1 MRRGGNILLVWLK
14 NMWTPRSFRY
24 KVILISI
31 ISLII
36 PAILSLF
43 IYNYITKDTVKE
55 QALSNASR
63 ELNIASEYVEKL
75 FSDMLYVA
83 NFVQLDPKMN
93 TVLKGLAKSDAEKES
108 YDQYLL
114 ENEINRTIENITL
127 VGEKSYVTILL
138 KNGKYFTNYNIAE
151 FDPRDLF
158 KEKWYEQ
165 IEEAVGYESTWI
177 ESQPTIFELEK
188 KNNPYQISIVRT
200 LRDEGVQIYGFVVV
214 TIMENKISEVFNKM
228 EGYDD
233 VMMLN
238 PSGKILSHNEDD
250 KIGNLF
256 AYHADLMNRNSSE
269 VMKMTDKEYVVTE
282 NSLSFSNWKLVSL
295 VPYEKSINKINGIFH
310 KVFLIQGISFI
321 LFFLL
326 LTYLMKTI
334 TRPLE
339 YLAKLADKV
348 QAGNLIV
355 RSKIKG
361 KDEIG
366 RLSKSINLMLD
377 HINTKIEEITETEAR
392 KRKAE
397 FAMLQA
403 QINPHFL
410 FNVLNS
416 IRMKVMI
423 KGDKESA
430 NMITSLTKL
439 LRITIDKN
447 KEIITFL
454 EEIQILEDFVH
465 IMNMR
470 QNRKISLDLE
480 VDQDT
485 YSFEIPRFI
494 LQPIIENSIIHG
506 FNQSAG
512 LITISAKIMDETL
525 VIVIED
531 NGLGM
536 SKEDLEQLKI
546 KTFHGTSKENL
557 ERKQHVKGFSSLGLA
572 NVYERLFITFGP
584 AFKMDIKSD
593 LEKGTKVI
601 LEIPMKGGKNN
612 V

>member
-1 MRRGGNILLVWLK
+1 MLSWLK

-24 KVILISI
+24 KVLLISI
-31 ISLII
+31 ISLVI
-36 PAILSLF
+36 PAVISLL
-43 IYNYITKDTVKE
+43 IYNYMTKNTVKE
-55 QALSNASR
+55 QALSNANR
-63 ELNIASEYVEKL
+63 ELNITSEYIEKL

-93 TVLKGLAKSDAEKES
+93 TVLKGLAKSAADKDG

-138 KNGKYFTNYNIAE
+138 KNRKYFTNYNIAE

-158 KEKWYEQ
+158 KEKWYED

-200 LRDEGVQIYGFVVV
+200 LRDEGIQIYGYVVV
-214 TIMENKISEVFNKM
+214 TIMENKLSEVFNKM
-228 EGYDD
+228 DGYND

-238 PSGKILSHNEDD
+238 PSGKILSHSDD
-250 KIGNLF
+250 EKIGSVFTYRSKLF
-256 AYHADLMNRNSSE
+256 NRDGSE
-269 VMKMTDKEYVVTE
+269 VLKMKDNEYIVTE
-282 NSLSFSNWKLVSL
+282 RSLSFSNWRLVSFI
-295 VPYEKSINKINGIFH
+295 PYEQSINKINGIFQ
-310 KVFLIQGISFI
+310 KVFLIQVLSFI
-321 LFFLL
+321 LFLLL
-326 LTYLMKTI
+326 LTYSMKTI
-334 TRPLE
+334 TKPLE
-339 YLAKLADKV
+339 YLAELADKV

-423 KGDKESA
+423 RGDKESA

-454 EEIQILEDFVH
+454 EEIEILVDFVH
-465 IMNMR
+465 IMNRR
-470 QNRKISLDLE
+470 QNRKVSLEMD
-480 VDQDT
+480 VDPDA

-506 FNQSAG
+506 FNQSDG
-512 LITISAKIMDETL
+512 LILIHAA
-525 VIVIED
+525 IVNEMLIITIED

-536 SKEDLEQLKI
+536 NKEDLEQLKK
-546 KTFHGTSKENL
+546 KTFQAVSLENPQ
-557 ERKQHVKGFSSLGLA
+557 RKQQVKGFSSLGLA
-572 NVYERLFITFGP
+572 NVYERLSITFGP
-584 AFKMDIKSD
+584 AFNMDILSE
-593 LEKGTKVI
+593 LGNGTIVI
-601 LEIPMKGGKNN
+601 LKIPMKGGKKN

>member
-1 MRRGGNILLVWLK
+1 MRGGNILLIWLK

-36 PAILSLF
+36 PAVISLL
-43 IYNYITKDTVKE
+43 IYNYMTKNTVKE
-55 QALSNASR
+55 QALSNANR
-63 ELNIASEYVEKL
+63 ELNIASEYIEKL

-93 TVLKGLAKSDAEKES
+93 TVLKGLAKSDADKDG

-114 ENEINRTIENITL
+114 ENEINRTLENITL

-138 KNGKYFTNYNIAE
+138 KNGKYFTNYSVAE

-158 KEKWYEQ
+158 KEKWYED

-200 LRDEGVQIYGFVVV
+200 LRDEGIQIYGYVVV
-214 TIMENKISEVFNKM
+214 TIMENKLSEVFTKM
-228 EGYDD
+228 DGYND

-238 PSGKILSHNEDD
+238 PSGKILSHSDD
-250 KIGNLF
+250 EKIGTVFTYRSNLF
-256 AYHADLMNRNSSE
+256 NRDGSE
-269 VMKMTDKEYVVTE
+269 VLKMKDKEYIVTE
-282 NSLSFSNWKLVSL
+282 HTLSFSNWKLVSF
-295 VPYEKSINKINGIFH
+295 VPYEQSINKLNGIFQ
-310 KVFLIQGISFI
+310 KVFLIQVLSFM
-321 LFFLL
+321 LFLLL
-326 LTYLMKTI
+326 LTYSMKTI
-334 TRPLE
+334 TKPLE

-423 KGDKESA
+423 RGDKESA

-454 EEIQILEDFVH
+454 EEIEILFDFVH

-470 QNRKISLDLE
+470 QNRKVSLEMDI
-480 VDQDT
+480 DPDA
-485 YSFEIPRFI
+485 YPFEIPRFI

-506 FNQSAG
+506 FNQSDG
-512 LITISAKIMDETL
+512 LILIHA
-525 VIVIED
+525 VIVNEMLIITIED

-536 SKEDLEQLKI
+536 NKEDLEQLKK
-546 KTFHGTSKENL
+546 KTFQAASLENPK
-557 ERKQHVKGFSSLGLA
+557 RKQQVKGFSSLGLA
-572 NVYERLFITFGP
+572 NVYERLSITFGP
-584 AFKMDIKSD
+584 AFNMDIISE
-593 LEKGTKVI
+593 LGNGTKVI
-601 LEIPMKGGKNN
+601 LNLPMKGGKKN

>member
-1 MRRGGNILLVWLK
+1 MRGGNILLIWLK

-24 KVILISI
+24 KVLLISI
-31 ISLII
+31 ISLVI
-36 PAILSLF
+36 PAVISLL
-43 IYNYITKDTVKE
+43 IYNYMTKNTVKE
-55 QALSNASR
+55 QALSNANR
-63 ELNIASEYVEKL
+63 ELNITSEYIEKL

-93 TVLKGLAKSDAEKES
+93 TVLKGLAKSAADKDG

-158 KEKWYEQ
+158 KEKWYED

-200 LRDEGVQIYGFVVV
+200 LRDEGIQIYGYVVV
-214 TIMENKISEVFNKM
+214 TIMENKLSEVFNKM
-228 EGYDD
+228 DGYND

-238 PSGKILSHNEDD
+238 PSGKILSHSDD
-250 KIGNLF
+250 EKIGSVFTYRSKLF
-256 AYHADLMNRNSSE
+256 NRDGSE
-269 VMKMTDKEYVVTE
+269 VLKMKDNEYIVTE
-282 NSLSFSNWKLVSL
+282 RSLSFSNWRLVSFI
-295 VPYEKSINKINGIFH
+295 PYEQSINKINGIFQ
-310 KVFLIQGISFI
+310 KVFLIQVLSFM
-321 LFFLL
+321 LFLLL
-326 LTYLMKTI
+326 LTYSMKTI
-334 TRPLE
+334 TKPLE
-339 YLAKLADKV
+339 YLAELADKV

-423 KGDKESA
+423 RGDKESA

-454 EEIQILEDFVH
+454 EEIEILVDFVH
-465 IMNMR
+465 IMNRR
-470 QNRKISLDLE
+470 QNRKVSLEMD
-480 VDQDT
+480 VDPDA

-506 FNQSAG
+506 FNQSDG
-512 LITISAKIMDETL
+512 LILIHAA
-525 VIVIED
+525 IVNEMLIITIED

-536 SKEDLEQLKI
+536 KKEDLEQLKK
-546 KTFHGTSKENL
+546 KTFQAASLENPQ
-557 ERKQHVKGFSSLGLA
+557 RKQQVKGFSSLGLA
-572 NVYERLFITFGP
+572 NVYERLSITFGP
-584 AFKMDIKSD
+584 AFNMDILSE
-593 LEKGTKVI
+593 LGNGTKVI
-601 LEIPMKGGKNN
+601 LKIPMKGGKKN

>member
-1 MRRGGNILLVWLK
+1 MRGGNILLIWLK

-24 KVILISI
+24 KVLLISI
-31 ISLII
+31 ISLVI
-36 PAILSLF
+36 PAVISLL
-43 IYNYITKDTVKE
+43 IYNYMTKNTVKE
-55 QALSNASR
+55 QALSNANR
-63 ELNIASEYVEKL
+63 ELNITSEYIEKL

-93 TVLKGLAKSDAEKES
+93 TVLKGLAKSAADKDG

-158 KEKWYEQ
+158 KEKWYED

-200 LRDEGVQIYGFVVV
+200 LRDEGIQIYGYVVV
-214 TIMENKISEVFNKM
+214 TIMENKLSEVFNKM
-228 EGYDD
+228 DGYND

-238 PSGKILSHNEDD
+238 PSGKILSHSDD
-250 KIGNLF
+250 EKIGSVFTYRSKLF
-256 AYHADLMNRNSSE
+256 NRDGSE
-269 VMKMTDKEYVVTE
+269 VLKMKDNEYIVTE
-282 NSLSFSNWKLVSL
+282 RSLSFSNWRLVSFI
-295 VPYEKSINKINGIFH
+295 PYEQSINKINGIFQ
-310 KVFLIQGISFI
+310 KVFLIQVLSFM
-321 LFFLL
+321 LFLLL
-326 LTYLMKTI
+326 LTYSMKTI
-334 TRPLE
+334 TKPLE
-339 YLAKLADKV
+339 YLAELADKV

-423 KGDKESA
+423 RGDKESA

-454 EEIQILEDFVH
+454 EEIEILVDFVH
-465 IMNMR
+465 IMNRR
-470 QNRKISLDLE
+470 QNRKVSLEMD
-480 VDQDT
+480 VDPDA

-506 FNQSAG
+506 FNQSDG
-512 LITISAKIMDETL
+512 LILIHAA
-525 VIVIED
+525 IVNEMLIITIED

-536 SKEDLEQLKI
+536 NKEDLEQLKK
-546 KTFHGTSKENL
+546 KTFQAASLENPQ
-557 ERKQHVKGFSSLGLA
+557 RKQQVKGFSSLGLA
-572 NVYERLFITFGP
+572 NVYERLSITFGP
-584 AFKMDIKSD
+584 AFNMDILSE
-593 LEKGTKVI
+593 LGNGTKVI
-601 LEIPMKGGKNN
+601 LKIPMKGGKKN

>member
-1 MRRGGNILLVWLK
+1 MLIWLK

-24 KVILISI
+24 KVLLISI
-31 ISLII
+31 ISLVI
-36 PAILSLF
+36 PAVISLL
-43 IYNYITKDTVKE
+43 IYNYMTKNTVKE
-55 QALSNASR
+55 QALSNANR
-63 ELNIASEYVEKL
+63 ELNITSEYIEKL

-93 TVLKGLAKSDAEKES
+93 TVLKGLAKSAADKDG

-158 KEKWYEQ
+158 KEKWYED

-200 LRDEGVQIYGFVVV
+200 LRDEGIQIYGYVVV
-214 TIMENKISEVFNKM
+214 TIMENKLSEVFNKM
-228 EGYDD
+228 DGYND

-238 PSGKILSHNEDD
+238 PSGKILSHSDD
-250 KIGNLF
+250 EKIGSVFTYRSKLF
-256 AYHADLMNRNSSE
+256 NRDGSE
-269 VMKMTDKEYVVTE
+269 VLKMKDNEYIVTE
-282 NSLSFSNWKLVSL
+282 RSLSFSNWRLVSFI
-295 VPYEKSINKINGIFH
+295 PYEQSINKINGIFQ
-310 KVFLIQGISFI
+310 KVFLIQVLSFM
-321 LFFLL
+321 LFLLL
-326 LTYLMKTI
+326 LTYSMKTI
-334 TRPLE
+334 TKPLE
-339 YLAKLADKV
+339 YLAELADKV

-423 KGDKESA
+423 RGDKESA

-454 EEIQILEDFVH
+454 EEIEILVDFVH
-465 IMNMR
+465 IMNRR
-470 QNRKISLDLE
+470 QNRKVSLEMD
-480 VDQDT
+480 VDPDA

-506 FNQSAG
+506 FNQSDG
-512 LITISAKIMDETL
+512 LILIHAA
-525 VIVIED
+525 IVNEMLIITIED

-536 SKEDLEQLKI
+536 NKEDLEQLKK
-546 KTFHGTSKENL
+546 KTFQAASLENPQ
-557 ERKQHVKGFSSLGLA
+557 RKQQVKGFSSLGLA
-572 NVYERLFITFGP
+572 NVYERLSITFGP
-584 AFKMDIKSD
+584 AFNMDILSE
-593 LEKGTKVI
+593 LGNGTKVI
-601 LEIPMKGGKNN
+601 LKIPMKGGKKN

>member
-1 MRRGGNILLVWLK
+1 MLIWLK

-24 KVILISI
+24 KVLLISI
-31 ISLII
+31 ISLVI
-36 PAILSLF
+36 PAVISLL
-43 IYNYITKDTVKE
+43 IYNYMTKNTVKE
-55 QALSNASR
+55 QALSNANR
-63 ELNIASEYVEKL
+63 ELNITSEYIEKL

-93 TVLKGLAKSDAEKES
+93 TVLKGLAKSAADKDG

-138 KNGKYFTNYNIAE
+138 KNRKYFTNYNIAE

-158 KEKWYEQ
+158 KEKWYED

-200 LRDEGVQIYGFVVV
+200 LRDEGIQIYGYVVV
-214 TIMENKISEVFNKM
+214 TIMENKLSEVFNKM
-228 EGYDD
+228 DGYND

-238 PSGKILSHNEDD
+238 PSGKILSHSDD
-250 KIGNLF
+250 EKIGSVFTYRSKLF
-256 AYHADLMNRNSSE
+256 NRDGSE
-269 VMKMTDKEYVVTE
+269 VLKMKDNEYIVTE
-282 NSLSFSNWKLVSL
+282 RSLSFSNWRLVSFI
-295 VPYEKSINKINGIFH
+295 PYEQSINKINGIFQ
-310 KVFLIQGISFI
+310 KVFLIQVLSFI
-321 LFFLL
+321 LFLLL
-326 LTYLMKTI
+326 LTYSMKTI
-334 TRPLE
+334 TKPLE
-339 YLAKLADKV
+339 YLAELADKV

-423 KGDKESA
+423 RGDKESA

-454 EEIQILEDFVH
+454 EEIEILVDFVH
-465 IMNMR
+465 IMNRR
-470 QNRKISLDLE
+470 QNRKVSLEMD
-480 VDQDT
+480 VDPDA

-506 FNQSAG
+506 FNQSDG
-512 LITISAKIMDETL
+512 LILIHAA
-525 VIVIED
+525 IVNEMLIITIED

-536 SKEDLEQLKI
+536 NKENLEQLKK
-546 KTFHGTSKENL
+546 KTFQAASLENPQ
-557 ERKQHVKGFSSLGLA
+557 RKQQVKGFSSLGLA
-572 NVYERLFITFGP
+572 NVYERLSITFGP
-584 AFKMDIKSD
+584 AFNMDILSE
-593 LEKGTKVI
+593 LGNGTKVI
-601 LEIPMKGGKNN
+601 LKIPMKGGKKN

>member
-1 MRRGGNILLVWLK
+1 
-14 NMWTPRSFRY
+14 MWTPRSFRY
-24 KVILISI
+24 KVLLISI
-31 ISLII
+31 ISLVI
-36 PAILSLF
+36 PAVISLL
-43 IYNYITKDTVKE
+43 IYNYMTKNTVKE
-55 QALSNASR
+55 QALSNANR
-63 ELNIASEYVEKL
+63 ELNITSEYIEKL

-93 TVLKGLAKSDAEKES
+93 TVLKGLAKSAADKDG

-138 KNGKYFTNYNIAE
+138 KNRKYFTNYNIAE

-158 KEKWYEQ
+158 KEKWYED

-200 LRDEGVQIYGFVVV
+200 LRDEGIQIYGYVVV
-214 TIMENKISEVFNKM
+214 TIMENKLSEVFNKM
-228 EGYDD
+228 DGYND

-238 PSGKILSHNEDD
+238 PSGKILSHSDD
-250 KIGNLF
+250 EKIGSVFTYRSKLF
-256 AYHADLMNRNSSE
+256 NRDGSE
-269 VMKMTDKEYVVTE
+269 VLKMKDNEYIVTE
-282 NSLSFSNWKLVSL
+282 RSLSFSNWRLVSFI
-295 VPYEKSINKINGIFH
+295 PYEQSINKINGIFQ
-310 KVFLIQGISFI
+310 KVFLIQVLSFI
-321 LFFLL
+321 LFLLL
-326 LTYLMKTI
+326 LTYSMKTI
-334 TRPLE
+334 TKPLE
-339 YLAKLADKV
+339 YLAELADKV

-423 KGDKESA
+423 RGDKESA

-454 EEIQILEDFVH
+454 EEIEILVDFVH
-465 IMNMR
+465 IMNRR
-470 QNRKISLDLE
+470 QNRKVSLEMD
-480 VDQDT
+480 VDPDA

-506 FNQSAG
+506 FNQSDG
-512 LITISAKIMDETL
+512 LILIHAA
-525 VIVIED
+525 IVNEMLIITIED

-536 SKEDLEQLKI
+536 NKENLEQLKK
-546 KTFHGTSKENL
+546 KTFQAASLENPQ
-557 ERKQHVKGFSSLGLA
+557 RKQQVKGFSSLGLA
-572 NVYERLFITFGP
+572 NVYERLSITFGP
-584 AFKMDIKSD
+584 AFNMDILSE
-593 LEKGTKVI
+593 LGNGTKVI
-601 LEIPMKGGKNN
+601 LKIPMKGGKKN

>member
-1 MRRGGNILLVWLK
+1 MRGGNILLIWLK

-24 KVILISI
+24 KVLLISI
-31 ISLII
+31 ISLVI
-36 PAILSLF
+36 PAVISLL
-43 IYNYITKDTVKE
+43 IYNYMTKNTVKE
-55 QALSNASR
+55 QALSNANR
-63 ELNIASEYVEKL
+63 ELNITSEYIEKL

-93 TVLKGLAKSDAEKES
+93 TVLKGLAKSAADKDG

-158 KEKWYEQ
+158 KEKWYED

-200 LRDEGVQIYGFVVV
+200 LRDEGIQIYGYVVV
-214 TIMENKISEVFNKM
+214 TIMENKLSEVFNKM
-228 EGYDD
+228 DGYND

-238 PSGKILSHNEDD
+238 PSGKILSHSDD
-250 KIGNLF
+250 EKIGSVFTYRSKLF
-256 AYHADLMNRNSSE
+256 NRDGSE
-269 VMKMTDKEYVVTE
+269 VLKMKDNEYIVTE
-282 NSLSFSNWKLVSL
+282 RSLSFSNWRLVSFI
-295 VPYEKSINKINGIFH
+295 PYEQSINKINGIFQ
-310 KVFLIQGISFI
+310 KVFLIQVLSFM
-321 LFFLL
+321 LFLLL
-326 LTYLMKTI
+326 LTYSMKTI
-334 TRPLE
+334 TKPLE
-339 YLAKLADKV
+339 YLAELADKV

-423 KGDKESA
+423 RGDKESA

-454 EEIQILEDFVH
+454 EEIEILVDFVH
-465 IMNMR
+465 IMNRR
-470 QNRKISLDLE
+470 QNRKVSLEMD
-480 VDQDT
+480 VDPDAF
-485 YSFEIPRFI
+485 SFEIPRFI

-506 FNQSAG
+506 FNQSDG
-512 LITISAKIMDETL
+512 LILIHAA
-525 VIVIED
+525 IVNEMLIITIED

-536 SKEDLEQLKI
+536 NKEDLEQLKK
-546 KTFHGTSKENL
+546 KTFQAASLENPQ
-557 ERKQHVKGFSSLGLA
+557 RKQQVKGFSSLGLA
-572 NVYERLFITFGP
+572 NVYERLSITFGP
-584 AFKMDIKSD
+584 AFNMDILSE
-593 LEKGTKVI
+593 LGNGTKVI
-601 LEIPMKGGKNN
+601 LKIPMKGGKKN

>member
-1 MRRGGNILLVWLK
+1 MRGGNILLIWLK

-24 KVILISI
+24 KVLLISI
-31 ISLII
+31 ISLVI
-36 PAILSLF
+36 PAVISLL
-43 IYNYITKDTVKE
+43 IYNYMTKNTVKE
-55 QALSNASR
+55 QALSNANR
-63 ELNIASEYVEKL
+63 ELNITSEYIEKL

-93 TVLKGLAKSDAEKES
+93 TVLKGLAKSAANKDG

-158 KEKWYEQ
+158 KEKWYED

-200 LRDEGVQIYGFVVV
+200 LRDEGIQIYGYVVV
-214 TIMENKISEVFNKM
+214 TIMENKLSEVFNKTD
-228 EGYDD
+228 GYND

-238 PSGKILSHNEDD
+238 PSGKILSHSDD
-250 KIGNLF
+250 EKIGSVFTYRSKLF
-256 AYHADLMNRNSSE
+256 NRDGSE
-269 VMKMTDKEYVVTE
+269 VLKMKDNEYIVTE
-282 NSLSFSNWKLVSL
+282 RSLSFSNWRLVSFI
-295 VPYEKSINKINGIFH
+295 PYEQSINKINGIFQ
-310 KVFLIQGISFI
+310 KVFLIQVLSFM
-321 LFFLL
+321 LFLLL
-326 LTYLMKTI
+326 LTYSMKTI
-334 TRPLE
+334 TKPLE
-339 YLAKLADKV
+339 YLAELADKV

-423 KGDKESA
+423 RGDKESA

-454 EEIQILEDFVH
+454 EEIEILVDFVH
-465 IMNMR
+465 IMNRR
-470 QNRKISLDLE
+470 QNRKVSLE
-480 VDQDT
+480 VDVDPDAF
-485 YSFEIPRFI
+485 SFEIPRFI

-506 FNQSAG
+506 FNQSDG
-512 LITISAKIMDETL
+512 LILIHAA
-525 VIVIED
+525 IVNEMLIITIED

-536 SKEDLEQLKI
+536 NKEDLEQLKK
-546 KTFHGTSKENL
+546 KTFQAASLENPQ
-557 ERKQHVKGFSSLGLA
+557 RKQQVKGFSSLGLA
-572 NVYERLFITFGP
+572 NVYERLSITFGP
-584 AFKMDIKSD
+584 AFNMDILSE
-593 LEKGTKVI
+593 LGNGTKVI
-601 LEIPMKGGKNN
+601 LKIPMKGGKKN

>member
-1 MRRGGNILLVWLK
+1 MLIWLK

-24 KVILISI
+24 KVLLISI
-31 ISLII
+31 ISLVI
-36 PAILSLF
+36 PAVISLL
-43 IYNYITKDTVKE
+43 IYNYMTKNTVKE
-55 QALSNASR
+55 QALSNANR
-63 ELNIASEYVEKL
+63 ELNITSEYIEKL

-93 TVLKGLAKSDAEKES
+93 TVLKGLAKSAADKDG

-138 KNGKYFTNYNIAE
+138 KNRKYFTNYNIAE

-158 KEKWYEQ
+158 KEKWYED

-200 LRDEGVQIYGFVVV
+200 LRDEGIQIYGYVVV
-214 TIMENKISEVFNKM
+214 TIMENKLSEVFNKM
-228 EGYDD
+228 DGYND

-238 PSGKILSHNEDD
+238 PSGKILSHSDD
-250 KIGNLF
+250 EKIGSVFTYRSKLF
-256 AYHADLMNRNSSE
+256 NRDGSE
-269 VMKMTDKEYVVTE
+269 VLKMKDNEYIVTE
-282 NSLSFSNWKLVSL
+282 RSLSFSNWRLVSFI
-295 VPYEKSINKINGIFH
+295 PYEQSINKINGIFQ
-310 KVFLIQGISFI
+310 KVFLIQVLSFI
-321 LFFLL
+321 LFLLL
-326 LTYLMKTI
+326 LTYSMKTI
-334 TRPLE
+334 TKPLE
-339 YLAKLADKV
+339 YLAELADKV

-423 KGDKESA
+423 RGDKESA

-454 EEIQILEDFVH
+454 EEIEILVDFVH
-465 IMNMR
+465 IMNRR
-470 QNRKISLDLE
+470 QNRKVSLEMD
-480 VDQDT
+480 VDPDA

-506 FNQSAG
+506 FNQSDG
-512 LITISAKIMDETL
+512 LILIHAA
-525 VIVIED
+525 IVNEMLLITIED

-536 SKEDLEQLKI
+536 NKENLEQLKK
-546 KTFHGTSKENL
+546 KTFQAASLENPQ
-557 ERKQHVKGFSSLGLA
+557 RKQQVKGFSSLGLA
-572 NVYERLFITFGP
+572 NVYERLSITFGP
-584 AFKMDIKSD
+584 AFNMDILSE
-593 LEKGTKVI
+593 LGNGTKVI
-601 LEIPMKGGKNN
+601 LKIPMKGGKKN

>member
-1 MRRGGNILLVWLK
+1 MLIWLK

-24 KVILISI
+24 KVLLISI
-31 ISLII
+31 ISLVI
-36 PAILSLF
+36 PAVISLL
-43 IYNYITKDTVKE
+43 IYNYMTKNTVKE
-55 QALSNASR
+55 QALSNANR
-63 ELNIASEYVEKL
+63 ELNITSEYIEKL

-93 TVLKGLAKSDAEKES
+93 TVLKGLAKSAADKDG

-158 KEKWYEQ
+158 KEKWYED

-200 LRDEGVQIYGFVVV
+200 LRDEGIQIYGYVVV
-214 TIMENKISEVFNKM
+214 TIMENKLSEVFNKM
-228 EGYDD
+228 DGYND

-238 PSGKILSHNEDD
+238 PSGKILSHSDD
-250 KIGNLF
+250 EKIGSVFTYRSKLF
-256 AYHADLMNRNSSE
+256 NRDGSE
-269 VMKMTDKEYVVTE
+269 VLKMKDNEYIVTE
-282 NSLSFSNWKLVSL
+282 RSLSFSNWRLVSFI
-295 VPYEKSINKINGIFH
+295 PYEQSINKINGIFQ
-310 KVFLIQGISFI
+310 KVFLIQVLSFM
-321 LFFLL
+321 LFLLL
-326 LTYLMKTI
+326 LTYSMKTI
-334 TRPLE
+334 TKPLE
-339 YLAKLADKV
+339 YLAELADKV

-423 KGDKESA
+423 RGDKESA

-454 EEIQILEDFVH
+454 EEIEILVDFVH
-465 IMNMR
+465 IMNRR
-470 QNRKISLDLE
+470 QNRKVSLEMD
-480 VDQDT
+480 VDQDA

-506 FNQSAG
+506 FNQSDG
-512 LITISAKIMDETL
+512 LILIHAA
-525 VIVIED
+525 IVNEMLIITIED

-536 SKEDLEQLKI
+536 KKEDLEQLKK
-546 KTFHGTSKENL
+546 KTFQAVSLENPQ
-557 ERKQHVKGFSSLGLA
+557 RKQQVKGFSSLGLA
-572 NVYERLFITFGP
+572 NVYERLSITFGP
-584 AFKMDIKSD
+584 AFNMDILSE
-593 LEKGTKVI
+593 LGNGTIVI
-601 LEIPMKGGKNN
+601 LKIPMKGGKKN

>member
-1 MRRGGNILLVWLK
+1 MRGGNILLIWLK

-24 KVILISI
+24 KVLLISI
-31 ISLII
+31 ISLVI
-36 PAILSLF
+36 PAVISLL
-43 IYNYITKDTVKE
+43 IYNYMTKNTVKE
-55 QALSNASR
+55 QALSNANR
-63 ELNIASEYVEKL
+63 ELNITSEYIEKL

-93 TVLKGLAKSDAEKES
+93 TVLKGLAKSAADKDG

-158 KEKWYEQ
+158 KEKWYED

-200 LRDEGVQIYGFVVV
+200 LRDEGIQIYGYVVV
-214 TIMENKISEVFNKM
+214 TIMENKLSEVFNKTD
-228 EGYDD
+228 GYND

-238 PSGKILSHNEDD
+238 PSGKILSHSDD
-250 KIGNLF
+250 EKIGSVFTYRSKLF
-256 AYHADLMNRNSSE
+256 NRDGSE
-269 VMKMTDKEYVVTE
+269 VLKMKDNEYIVTE
-282 NSLSFSNWKLVSL
+282 RSLSFSNWRLVSFI
-295 VPYEKSINKINGIFH
+295 PYEQSINKINGIFQ
-310 KVFLIQGISFI
+310 KVFLIQVLSFM
-321 LFFLL
+321 LFLLL
-326 LTYLMKTI
+326 LTYSMKTI
-334 TRPLE
+334 TKPLE
-339 YLAKLADKV
+339 YLAELADKV

-423 KGDKESA
+423 RGDKESA

-454 EEIQILEDFVH
+454 EEIEILVDFVH
-465 IMNMR
+465 IMNRR
-470 QNRKISLDLE
+470 QNRKVSLE
-480 VDQDT
+480 VDVDQDAF
-485 YSFEIPRFI
+485 SFEIPRFI

-506 FNQSAG
+506 FNQSDG
-512 LITISAKIMDETL
+512 LILIHAA
-525 VIVIED
+525 IVNEMLIITIED

-536 SKEDLEQLKI
+536 NKEDLEQLKK
-546 KTFHGTSKENL
+546 KTFQAASLENPQ
-557 ERKQHVKGFSSLGLA
+557 RKQQVKGFSSLGLA
-572 NVYERLFITFGP
+572 NVYERLSITFGP
-584 AFKMDIKSD
+584 AFNMDILSE
-593 LEKGTKVI
+593 LGNGTKVI
-601 LEIPMKGGKNN
+601 LKIPMKGGKKN

>member
-1 MRRGGNILLVWLK
+1 MRGGNILLIWLK

-24 KVILISI
+24 KVLLISI
-31 ISLII
+31 ISLVI
-36 PAILSLF
+36 PAVISLL
-43 IYNYITKDTVKE
+43 IYNYMTKNTVKE
-55 QALSNASR
+55 QALSNANR
-63 ELNIASEYVEKL
+63 ELNITSEYIEKL

-93 TVLKGLAKSDAEKES
+93 TVLKGLAKSAADMDG

-158 KEKWYEQ
+158 KEKWYED

-200 LRDEGVQIYGFVVV
+200 LRDEGIQIYGYVVV
-214 TIMENKISEVFNKM
+214 TIMENKLSEVFNKM
-228 EGYDD
+228 DGYND

-238 PSGKILSHNEDD
+238 PSGKILSHSDD
-250 KIGNLF
+250 EKIGSVFTYRSKLF
-256 AYHADLMNRNSSE
+256 NRDGSE
-269 VMKMTDKEYVVTE
+269 VLKMKDNEYIVTE
-282 NSLSFSNWKLVSL
+282 RSLSFSNWRLVSFI
-295 VPYEKSINKINGIFH
+295 PYEQSINKINGIFQ
-310 KVFLIQGISFI
+310 KVFLIQVLSFM
-321 LFFLL
+321 LFLLL
-326 LTYLMKTI
+326 LTYSMKTI
-334 TRPLE
+334 TKPLE
-339 YLAKLADKV
+339 YLAELADKV

-423 KGDKESA
+423 RGDKESA

-454 EEIQILEDFVH
+454 EEIEILVDFVH

-470 QNRKISLDLE
+470 QNRKVSLEMD
-480 VDQDT
+480 VDPDAF
-485 YSFEIPRFI
+485 SFEIPRFI

-506 FNQSAG
+506 FNQSDG
-512 LITISAKIMDETL
+512 LILIHAA
-525 VIVIED
+525 IVNEMLIITIED

-536 SKEDLEQLKI
+536 NKEDLEQLKK
-546 KTFHGTSKENL
+546 KTFQAASLENPQ
-557 ERKQHVKGFSSLGLA
+557 RKQQVKGFSSLGLA
-572 NVYERLFITFGP
+572 NVYERLSITFGP
-584 AFKMDIKSD
+584 AFNMDILSE
-593 LEKGTKVI
+593 LGNGTKVI
-601 LEIPMKGGKNN
+601 LKIPMKGGKKN

>member
-1 MRRGGNILLVWLK
+1 MLIWLK

-24 KVILISI
+24 KVLLISI
-31 ISLII
+31 ISLVI
-36 PAILSLF
+36 PAVISLL
-43 IYNYITKDTVKE
+43 IYNYMTKNTVKE
-55 QALSNASR
+55 QALSNANR
-63 ELNIASEYVEKL
+63 ELNITSEYIEKL

-93 TVLKGLAKSDAEKES
+93 TVLKGLAKSAADKDG

-158 KEKWYEQ
+158 KEKWYED

-200 LRDEGVQIYGFVVV
+200 LRDEGIQIYGYVVV
-214 TIMENKISEVFNKM
+214 TIMENKLSEVFNKM
-228 EGYDD
+228 DGYND

-238 PSGKILSHNEDD
+238 PSGKILSHSDD
-250 KIGNLF
+250 EKIGSVFTYRSKLF
-256 AYHADLMNRNSSE
+256 NRDGSE
-269 VMKMTDKEYVVTE
+269 VLKMKDNEYIVTE
-282 NSLSFSNWKLVSL
+282 RSLSFSNWRLVSFI
-295 VPYEKSINKINGIFH
+295 PYEQSINKINGIFQ
-310 KVFLIQGISFI
+310 KVFLIQVLSFM
-321 LFFLL
+321 LFLLL
-326 LTYLMKTI
+326 LTYSMKTI
-334 TRPLE
+334 TKPLE
-339 YLAKLADKV
+339 YLAELADKV

-423 KGDKESA
+423 RGDKESA

-454 EEIQILEDFVH
+454 EEIEILVDFVH
-465 IMNMR
+465 IMNRR
-470 QNRKISLDLE
+470 QNRKVSLEMD
-480 VDQDT
+480 VDPDAF
-485 YSFEIPRFI
+485 SFEIPRFI

-506 FNQSAG
+506 FNQSDG
-512 LITISAKIMDETL
+512 LILIHAA
-525 VIVIED
+525 IVNEMLIITIED

-536 SKEDLEQLKI
+536 NKEDLEQLKK
-546 KTFHGTSKENL
+546 KTFQAASLENPQ
-557 ERKQHVKGFSSLGLA
+557 RKQQVKGFSSLGLA
-572 NVYERLFITFGP
+572 NVYERLSITFGP
-584 AFKMDIKSD
+584 AFNMDILSE
-593 LEKGTKVI
+593 LGNGTKVI
-601 LEIPMKGGKNN
+601 LKIPMKGGKKN

>member
-1 MRRGGNILLVWLK
+1 MRGGNILLIWLK

-24 KVILISI
+24 KVLLISI
-31 ISLII
+31 ISLVI
-36 PAILSLF
+36 PAVISLL
-43 IYNYITKDTVKE
+43 IYNYMTKNTVKE
-55 QALSNASR
+55 QALSNANR
-63 ELNIASEYVEKL
+63 ELNITSEYIEKL

-93 TVLKGLAKSDAEKES
+93 TVLKGLAKSAADKDG

-158 KEKWYEQ
+158 KEKWYED

-177 ESQPTIFELEK
+177 ESQPTIFEWEK

-200 LRDEGVQIYGFVVV
+200 LRDEGIQIYGYVVV
-214 TIMENKISEVFNKM
+214 TIMENKLSEVFNKTD
-228 EGYDD
+228 GYND

-238 PSGKILSHNEDD
+238 PSGKILSHSDD
-250 KIGNLF
+250 EKIGSVFTYRSKLF
-256 AYHADLMNRNSSE
+256 NRDGSE
-269 VMKMTDKEYVVTE
+269 VLKMKDNEYIVTE
-282 NSLSFSNWKLVSL
+282 RSLSFSNWRLVSFI
-295 VPYEKSINKINGIFH
+295 PYEQSINKINGIFQ
-310 KVFLIQGISFI
+310 KVFLIQVLSFM
-321 LFFLL
+321 LFLLL
-326 LTYLMKTI
+326 LTYSMKTI
-334 TRPLE
+334 TKPLE
-339 YLAKLADKV
+339 YLAELADKV

-423 KGDKESA
+423 RGDKESA

-454 EEIQILEDFVH
+454 EEIEILVDFVH
-465 IMNMR
+465 IMNRR
-470 QNRKISLDLE
+470 QNRKVSLE
-480 VDQDT
+480 VDVDPDAF
-485 YSFEIPRFI
+485 SFEIPRFI
-494 LQPIIENSIIHG
+494 LQPIIENSILHG
-506 FNQSAG
+506 FNQSDG
-512 LITISAKIMDETL
+512 LILIHAA
-525 VIVIED
+525 IVNEMLIITIED

-536 SKEDLEQLKI
+536 NKEDLEQLKK
-546 KTFHGTSKENL
+546 KTFQAASLENPQ
-557 ERKQHVKGFSSLGLA
+557 RKQQVKGFSSLGLA
-572 NVYERLFITFGP
+572 NVYERLSITFGP
-584 AFKMDIKSD
+584 AFNMDILSE
-593 LEKGTKVI
+593 LGNGTKVI
-601 LEIPMKGGKNN
+601 LKIPMKGGKKN

>member
-1 MRRGGNILLVWLK
+1 
-14 NMWTPRSFRY
+14 MWTPRSFRY

-31 ISLII
+31 ISLIV
-36 PAILSLF
+36 PAVLSLF
-43 IYNYITKDTVKE
+43 IYNYMTKDTVKE
-55 QALSNASR
+55 QALSNANR
-63 ELNIASEYVEKL
+63 ELNITSEYVEKL

-83 NFVQLDPKMN
+83 NFIQLDPKMN
-93 TVLKGLAKSDAEKES
+93 TVLKELAKSDVEKES
-108 YDQYLL
+108 YDHYLL

-127 VGEKSYVTILL
+127 VGEKSYVTVLL

-158 KEKWYEQ
+158 REKWYKQ

-188 KNNPYQISIVRT
+188 KYNPYQISIVRT
-200 LRDEGVQIYGFVVV
+200 LRDQQGVQIYGFVVV

-228 EGYDD
+228 EGYDE
-233 VMMLN
+233 VMMIS
-238 PSGKILSHNEDD
+238 PSGKILSHIEDE
-250 KIGNLF
+250 KIGTPF
-256 AYHADLMNRNSSE
+256 AYYSDLRNKDGSE
-269 VMKMTDKEYVVTE
+269 VMKRTDKEYVVTE
-282 NSLSFSNWKLVSL
+282 HSLSFSNWKLVSL
-295 VPYEKSINKINGIFH
+295 VPYEKSINKINGIFN
-310 KVFLIQGISFI
+310 KVFLIQVISFI

-334 TRPLE
+334 TKPLE

-423 KGDKESA
+423 KGDKDSA

-447 KEIITFL
+447 KEIITFY

-470 QNRKISLDLE
+470 QNRKVSLE
-480 VDQDT
+480 MVVDQEA

-512 LITISAKIMDETL
+512 LITINARIIEETL

-536 SKEDLEQLKI
+536 SKEELEELTKKTFVGVSKEDLE
-546 KTFHGTSKENL
+546 S
-557 ERKQHVKGFSSLGLA
+557 KQHVKGFSSLGLA
-572 NVYERLFITFGP
+572 NVYERLSITFGP
-584 AFKMDIKSD
+584 VFNMNIKSE
-593 LEKGTKVI
+593 LGNGTKVI
-601 LEIPMKGGKNN
+601 LQIPMKGGKKC

>member
-1 MRRGGNILLVWLK
+1 MRGGNILLIWLK

-24 KVILISI
+24 KVLLISI
-31 ISLII
+31 ISLVI
-36 PAILSLF
+36 PAVISLL
-43 IYNYITKDTVKE
+43 IYNYMTKNTVKE
-55 QALSNASR
+55 QALSNANR
-63 ELNIASEYVEKL
+63 ELNITSEYIEKL

-93 TVLKGLAKSDAEKES
+93 TVLKGLAKSAADKDG

-138 KNGKYFTNYNIAE
+138 KNRKYFTNYNIAE

-158 KEKWYEQ
+158 KEKWYED

-200 LRDEGVQIYGFVVV
+200 LRDEGIQIYGYVVV
-214 TIMENKISEVFNKM
+214 TIMENKLSEVFNKM
-228 EGYDD
+228 DGYND

-238 PSGKILSHNEDD
+238 PSGKILSHSDD
-250 KIGNLF
+250 EKIGSVFTYRSKLF
-256 AYHADLMNRNSSE
+256 NRDGSE
-269 VMKMTDKEYVVTE
+269 VLKMKDNEYIVTE
-282 NSLSFSNWKLVSL
+282 RSLSFSNWRLVSFI
-295 VPYEKSINKINGIFH
+295 PYEQSINKINGIFQ
-310 KVFLIQGISFI
+310 KVFLIQVLSFM
-321 LFFLL
+321 LFLLL
-326 LTYLMKTI
+326 LTYSMKTI
-334 TRPLE
+334 TKPLE
-339 YLAKLADKV
+339 YLAELADKV

-423 KGDKESA
+423 RGDKESA

-454 EEIQILEDFVH
+454 EEIEILVDFVH
-465 IMNMR
+465 IMNRR
-470 QNRKISLDLE
+470 QNRKVSLEMD
-480 VDQDT
+480 VDPDA

-506 FNQSAG
+506 FNQSDG
-512 LITISAKIMDETL
+512 LILIHAA
-525 VIVIED
+525 IVNEMLIITIED

-536 SKEDLEQLKI
+536 NKENLEQLKK
-546 KTFHGTSKENL
+546 KTFQAASLENPQ
-557 ERKQHVKGFSSLGLA
+557 RKQQVKGFSSLGLA
-572 NVYERLFITFGP
+572 NVYERLSITFGP
-584 AFKMDIKSD
+584 AFNMDILSE
-593 LEKGTKVI
+593 LGNGTKVI
-601 LEIPMKGGKNN
+601 LKIPMKGGKKN

>member
-1 MRRGGNILLVWLK
+1 MRGGNILLIWLK

-24 KVILISI
+24 KVLLISI
-31 ISLII
+31 ISLVI
-36 PAILSLF
+36 PAVISLL
-43 IYNYITKDTVKE
+43 IYNYMTKNTVKE
-55 QALSNASR
+55 QALSNANR
-63 ELNIASEYVEKL
+63 ELNITSEYIEKL

-93 TVLKGLAKSDAEKES
+93 TVLKGLAKSAADKDG

-158 KEKWYEQ
+158 KEKWYED

-200 LRDEGVQIYGFVVV
+200 LRDEGIQIYGYVVV
-214 TIMENKISEVFNKM
+214 TIMENKLSEVFNKM
-228 EGYDD
+228 DGYND

-238 PSGKILSHNEDD
+238 PSGKILSHSDD
-250 KIGNLF
+250 EKIGSVFTYRSKLF
-256 AYHADLMNRNSSE
+256 NRDGSE
-269 VMKMTDKEYVVTE
+269 VLKMKDNEYIVTE
-282 NSLSFSNWKLVSL
+282 RSLSFSNWRLVSFI
-295 VPYEKSINKINGIFH
+295 PYEQSINKINVIFQ
-310 KVFLIQGISFI
+310 KVFLIQVLSFM
-321 LFFLL
+321 LFLLL
-326 LTYLMKTI
+326 LTYSMKTI
-334 TRPLE
+334 TKPLE
-339 YLAKLADKV
+339 YLAELADKV

-423 KGDKESA
+423 RGDKESA

-454 EEIQILEDFVH
+454 EEIEILVDFVH
-465 IMNMR
+465 IMNRR
-470 QNRKISLDLE
+470 QNRKVSLEMD
-480 VDQDT
+480 VDPDA

-506 FNQSAG
+506 FNQSDG
-512 LITISAKIMDETL
+512 LILIHAA
-525 VIVIED
+525 IVNEMLIITIED

-536 SKEDLEQLKI
+536 NKEDLEQLKK
-546 KTFHGTSKENL
+546 KTFQATSLENPQ
-557 ERKQHVKGFSSLGLA
+557 RKQQVKGFSSLGLA
-572 NVYERLFITFGP
+572 NVYERLSITFGP
-584 AFKMDIKSD
+584 AFNMDILS
-593 LEKGTKVI
+593 EIGNGTKVI
-601 LEIPMKGGKNN
+601 LKIPMKGGKKN

>member
-1 MRRGGNILLVWLK
+1 MLIWLK

-24 KVILISI
+24 KVLLISI
-31 ISLII
+31 ISLVI
-36 PAILSLF
+36 PAVISLL
-43 IYNYITKDTVKE
+43 IYNYMTKNTVKE
-55 QALSNASR
+55 QALSNANR
-63 ELNIASEYVEKL
+63 ELNITSEYIEKL

-93 TVLKGLAKSDAEKES
+93 TVLKGLSKSAADKDG
-108 YDQYLL
+108 YNQYLL

-158 KEKWYEQ
+158 KEKWYED

-200 LRDEGVQIYGFVVV
+200 LRDEGIQIYGYVVV
-214 TIMENKISEVFNKM
+214 TIMENKLSEVFNKM
-228 EGYDD
+228 DGYND

-238 PSGKILSHNEDD
+238 PSGKILSHSDD
-250 KIGNLF
+250 EKIGSVFTYRSKLF
-256 AYHADLMNRNSSE
+256 NRDGSE
-269 VMKMTDKEYVVTE
+269 VLKMKDNEYIVTE
-282 NSLSFSNWKLVSL
+282 RSLSFSNWRLVSFI
-295 VPYEKSINKINGIFH
+295 PYEQSINKINGIFQ
-310 KVFLIQGISFI
+310 KVFLIQVLSFM
-321 LFFLL
+321 LFLLL
-326 LTYLMKTI
+326 LTYSMKTI
-334 TRPLE
+334 TKPLE
-339 YLAKLADKV
+339 YLAELADKV

-355 RSKIKG
+355 RSKIKE

-423 KGDKESA
+423 RGDKESA

-454 EEIQILEDFVH
+454 EEIEILVDFVH
-465 IMNMR
+465 IMNRR
-470 QNRKISLDLE
+470 QNRKVSLEMD
-480 VDQDT
+480 VDPDAF
-485 YSFEIPRFI
+485 SFEIPRFI

-506 FNQSAG
+506 FNQSDG
-512 LITISAKIMDETL
+512 LILIHAA
-525 VIVIED
+525 IVNEMLIITIED

-536 SKEDLEQLKI
+536 NKEELEQLKK
-546 KTFHGTSKENL
+546 KTFQAASLENPQ
-557 ERKQHVKGFSSLGLA
+557 RKQQVKGFSSLGLA
-572 NVYERLFITFGP
+572 NVYERLSITFGP
-584 AFKMDIKSD
+584 AFNMDILSE
-593 LEKGTKVI
+593 LGNGTKVI
-601 LEIPMKGGKNN
+601 LKIPMKGGKKN

>member
-1 MRRGGNILLVWLK
+1 MRGGNILLIWLK

-24 KVILISI
+24 KVLLISI
-31 ISLII
+31 ISLVI
-36 PAILSLF
+36 PAVISLL
-43 IYNYITKDTVKE
+43 IYNYMTKNTVKE
-55 QALSNASR
+55 QALSNANR
-63 ELNIASEYVEKL
+63 ELNITSEYIEKL

-93 TVLKGLAKSDAEKES
+93 TVLKGLAKSAADKDG

-114 ENEINRTIENITL
+114 VNEINRTIENITL

-158 KEKWYEQ
+158 KEKWYED
-165 IEEAVGYESTWI
+165 IEEAVGYESSWI

-200 LRDEGVQIYGFVVV
+200 LRDEGIQIYGYVVV
-214 TIMENKISEVFNKM
+214 TIMENKLSEVFNKM
-228 EGYDD
+228 DGYND

-238 PSGKILSHNEDD
+238 PSGKILSHSDD
-250 KIGNLF
+250 EKIGSVFTYRSKLF
-256 AYHADLMNRNSSE
+256 NRDGSE
-269 VMKMTDKEYVVTE
+269 VLKMKDNEYIVTE
-282 NSLSFSNWKLVSL
+282 RSLSFSNWRLVSFI
-295 VPYEKSINKINGIFH
+295 PYEQSINKINGIFQ
-310 KVFLIQGISFI
+310 KVFLIQVLSFM
-321 LFFLL
+321 LFLLL
-326 LTYLMKTI
+326 LTYSMKTI
-334 TRPLE
+334 TKPLE
-339 YLAKLADKV
+339 YLAELADKV

-423 KGDKESA
+423 RGDKESA

-454 EEIQILEDFVH
+454 EEIEILVDFVH
-465 IMNMR
+465 IMNRR
-470 QNRKISLDLE
+470 QNRKVSLEMD
-480 VDQDT
+480 VDPDA

-506 FNQSAG
+506 FNQSDG
-512 LITISAKIMDETL
+512 LILIHAA
-525 VIVIED
+525 IVNEMLIITIED

-536 SKEDLEQLKI
+536 NKEDLEQLKK
-546 KTFHGTSKENL
+546 KTFQAVSLENPQ
-557 ERKQHVKGFSSLGLA
+557 RKQQVKGFSSLGLA
-572 NVYERLFITFGP
+572 NVYERLSITFGP
-584 AFKMDIKSD
+584 AFNMDILSE
-593 LEKGTKVI
+593 LGNGTKVI
-601 LEIPMKGGKNN
+601 LKIPMKGGKKN

>member
-1 MRRGGNILLVWLK
+1 MLIWLK

-24 KVILISI
+24 KVLLISI
-31 ISLII
+31 ISLVI
-36 PAILSLF
+36 PAVISLL
-43 IYNYITKDTVKE
+43 IYNYMTKNTVKE
-55 QALSNASR
+55 QALSNANR
-63 ELNIASEYVEKL
+63 ELNITSEYIEKL

-93 TVLKGLAKSDAEKES
+93 TVLKGLAKSAADKDG

-158 KEKWYEQ
+158 KEKWYED

-200 LRDEGVQIYGFVVV
+200 LRDEGIQIYGYVVV
-214 TIMENKISEVFNKM
+214 TIMENKLSEVFNKTD
-228 EGYDD
+228 GYND

-238 PSGKILSHNEDD
+238 PSGKILSHSDD
-250 KIGNLF
+250 EKIGSVFTYRSKLF
-256 AYHADLMNRNSSE
+256 NRDGSE
-269 VMKMTDKEYVVTE
+269 VLKMKDNEYIVTE
-282 NSLSFSNWKLVSL
+282 RSLSFSNWRLVSFI
-295 VPYEKSINKINGIFH
+295 PYEQSINKINGIFQ
-310 KVFLIQGISFI
+310 KVFLIQVLSFM
-321 LFFLL
+321 LFLLL
-326 LTYLMKTI
+326 LTYSMKTI
-334 TRPLE
+334 TKPLE
-339 YLAKLADKV
+339 YLAELADKV

-423 KGDKESA
+423 RGDKESA

-454 EEIQILEDFVH
+454 EEIEILVDFVH
-465 IMNMR
+465 IMNRR
-470 QNRKISLDLE
+470 QNRKVSLEMD
-480 VDQDT
+480 VDPDA

-506 FNQSAG
+506 FNQSDG
-512 LITISAKIMDETL
+512 LILIHAA
-525 VIVIED
+525 IVNEMLIITIED
-531 NGLGM
+531 NGIGM
-536 SKEDLEQLKI
+536 NKEDLEQLKK
-546 KTFHGTSKENL
+546 KTFQAVSLENPQ
-557 ERKQHVKGFSSLGLA
+557 RKQQVKGFSSLGLA
-572 NVYERLFITFGP
+572 NVYERLSITFGP
-584 AFKMDIKSD
+584 AFNMDILSE
-593 LEKGTKVI
+593 LGNGTIVI
-601 LEIPMKGGKNN
+601 LKIPMKGGKKN

>member
-1 MRRGGNILLVWLK
+1 MRGGNILLIWLK

-24 KVILISI
+24 KVLLISI
-31 ISLII
+31 ISLVI
-36 PAILSLF
+36 PAVISLL
-43 IYNYITKDTVKE
+43 IYNYMTKNTVKE
-55 QALSNASR
+55 QALSNANR
-63 ELNIASEYVEKL
+63 ELNITSEYIEKL

-93 TVLKGLAKSDAEKES
+93 TVLKGLAKSAADKDG

-158 KEKWYEQ
+158 KEKWYED

-200 LRDEGVQIYGFVVV
+200 LRDEGIQIYGYVVV
-214 TIMENKISEVFNKM
+214 TIMENKLSEVFNKTD
-228 EGYDD
+228 GYND

-238 PSGKILSHNEDD
+238 PSGKILSHSDD
-250 KIGNLF
+250 EKIGSVFTYRSKLF
-256 AYHADLMNRNSSE
+256 NRDGSE
-269 VMKMTDKEYVVTE
+269 VLKMKDNEYIVTE
-282 NSLSFSNWKLVSL
+282 RSLSFSNWRLVSFI
-295 VPYEKSINKINGIFH
+295 PYEQSINKINGIFQ
-310 KVFLIQGISFI
+310 KVFLIQVLSFM
-321 LFFLL
+321 LFLLL
-326 LTYLMKTI
+326 LTYSMKTI
-334 TRPLE
+334 TKPLE
-339 YLAKLADKV
+339 YLAELADKV

-423 KGDKESA
+423 RGDKESA

-454 EEIQILEDFVH
+454 EEIEILVDFVH
-465 IMNMR
+465 IMNRR
-470 QNRKISLDLE
+470 QNRKVSLEMD
-480 VDQDT
+480 VDPDA

-506 FNQSAG
+506 FNQSDG
-512 LITISAKIMDETL
+512 LILIHAA
-525 VIVIED
+525 IVNEMLIITIED

-536 SKEDLEQLKI
+536 NKEDLEQLKK
-546 KTFHGTSKENL
+546 KTFQAISLENPQ
-557 ERKQHVKGFSSLGLA
+557 RKQQVKGFSSLGLA
-572 NVYERLFITFGP
+572 NVYERLSITFGP
-584 AFKMDIKSD
+584 AFNMDILSE
-593 LEKGTKVI
+593 LGNGTIVI
-601 LEIPMKGGKNN
+601 LKIPMKGGKKN

>member
-1 MRRGGNILLVWLK
+1 MRGGNILLIWLK

-24 KVILISI
+24 KVLLISI
-31 ISLII
+31 ISLVI
-36 PAILSLF
+36 PAVISLL
-43 IYNYITKDTVKE
+43 IYNYMTKNTVKE
-55 QALSNASR
+55 QALSNANR
-63 ELNIASEYVEKL
+63 ELNITSEYIEKL

-93 TVLKGLAKSDAEKES
+93 TVLKGLAKSAADKDG

-138 KNGKYFTNYNIAE
+138 KNRKYFTNYNIAE

-158 KEKWYEQ
+158 KEKWYED

-200 LRDEGVQIYGFVVV
+200 LRDEGIQIYGYVVV
-214 TIMENKISEVFNKM
+214 TIMENKLSEVFNKM
-228 EGYDD
+228 DGYND

-238 PSGKILSHNEDD
+238 PSGKILSHSDD
-250 KIGNLF
+250 EKIGSVFTYRSKLF
-256 AYHADLMNRNSSE
+256 NRDGSE
-269 VMKMTDKEYVVTE
+269 VLKMKDNEYIVTE
-282 NSLSFSNWKLVSL
+282 RSLSFSNWRLVSFI
-295 VPYEKSINKINGIFH
+295 PYEQSINKINGIFQ
-310 KVFLIQGISFI
+310 KVFLIQVLSFI
-321 LFFLL
+321 LFLLL
-326 LTYLMKTI
+326 LTYSMKTI
-334 TRPLE
+334 TKPLE
-339 YLAKLADKV
+339 YLAELADKV

-423 KGDKESA
+423 RGDKESA

-454 EEIQILEDFVH
+454 EEIEILVDFVH
-465 IMNMR
+465 IMNRR
-470 QNRKISLDLE
+470 QNRKVSLEMD
-480 VDQDT
+480 VDPDA

-506 FNQSAG
+506 FNQSDG
-512 LITISAKIMDETL
+512 LILIHAA
-525 VIVIED
+525 IVNEMLIITIED

-536 SKEDLEQLKI
+536 NKENLEQLKK
-546 KTFHGTSKENL
+546 KTFQAASLENPQ
-557 ERKQHVKGFSSLGLA
+557 RKQQVKGFSSLGLA
-572 NVYERLFITFGP
+572 NVYERLSITFGP
-584 AFKMDIKSD
+584 AFNMDILSE
-593 LEKGTKVI
+593 LGNGTKVI
-601 LEIPMKGGKNN
+601 LKIPMKGGKKN

>member
-1 MRRGGNILLVWLK
+1 MLIWLK

-24 KVILISI
+24 KVLLISI
-31 ISLII
+31 ISLVI
-36 PAILSLF
+36 PAVISLL
-43 IYNYITKDTVKE
+43 IYNYMTKNTVKE
-55 QALSNASR
+55 QALSNANR
-63 ELNIASEYVEKL
+63 ELNITSEYIEKL

-93 TVLKGLAKSDAEKES
+93 TVLKGLAKSAADKDG

-158 KEKWYEQ
+158 KEKWYED

-200 LRDEGVQIYGFVVV
+200 LRDEGIQIYGYVVV
-214 TIMENKISEVFNKM
+214 TIMENKLSEVFNKM
-228 EGYDD
+228 DGYND

-238 PSGKILSHNEDD
+238 PSGKILSHRDD
-250 KIGNLF
+250 EKIGSVFTYRSKLF
-256 AYHADLMNRNSSE
+256 NRDGSE
-269 VMKMTDKEYVVTE
+269 VLKMKDNEYIVTE
-282 NSLSFSNWKLVSL
+282 RSLSFSNWRLVSFI
-295 VPYEKSINKINGIFH
+295 PYEQSINKINGIFQ
-310 KVFLIQGISFI
+310 KVFLIQVLSFM
-321 LFFLL
+321 LFLLL
-326 LTYLMKTI
+326 LTYSMKTI
-334 TRPLE
+334 TKPLE
-339 YLAKLADKV
+339 YLAELADKV

-423 KGDKESA
+423 RGDKERA

-439 LRITIDKN
+439 LRITID
-447 KEIITFL
+447 
-454 EEIQILEDFVH
+454 
-465 IMNMR
+465 
-470 QNRKISLDLE
+470 
-480 VDQDT
+480 
-485 YSFEIPRFI
+485 
-494 LQPIIENSIIHG
+494 
-506 FNQSAG
+506 
-512 LITISAKIMDETL
+512 
-525 VIVIED
+525 
-531 NGLGM
+531 
-536 SKEDLEQLKI
+536 
-546 KTFHGTSKENL
+546 
-557 ERKQHVKGFSSLGLA
+557 
-572 NVYERLFITFGP
+572 
-584 AFKMDIKSD
+584 
-593 LEKGTKVI
+593 
-601 LEIPMKGGKNN
+601 
-612 V
+612 

>member
-1 MRRGGNILLVWLK
+1 MRGGNILLIWLK

-24 KVILISI
+24 KVLLISI
-31 ISLII
+31 ISLVI
-36 PAILSLF
+36 PAVISLL
-43 IYNYITKDTVKE
+43 IYNYMTKNTVKE
-55 QALSNASR
+55 QALSNANR
-63 ELNIASEYVEKL
+63 ELNITSEYIEKL

-93 TVLKGLAKSDAEKES
+93 TVLKGLAKSAADKDG

-138 KNGKYFTNYNIAE
+138 KNRKYFTNYNIAE

-158 KEKWYEQ
+158 KEKWYED

-200 LRDEGVQIYGFVVV
+200 LRDEGIQIYGYVVV
-214 TIMENKISEVFNKM
+214 TIMENKLSEVFNKM
-228 EGYDD
+228 DGYND

-238 PSGKILSHNEDD
+238 PSGKILSHSDD
-250 KIGNLF
+250 EKIGSVFTYRSKLF
-256 AYHADLMNRNSSE
+256 NRDGSE
-269 VMKMTDKEYVVTE
+269 VLKMKDNEYIVTE
-282 NSLSFSNWKLVSL
+282 RSLSFSNWRLVSFI
-295 VPYEKSINKINGIFH
+295 PYEQSINKINGIFQ
-310 KVFLIQGISFI
+310 KVFLIQVLSFI
-321 LFFLL
+321 LFLLL
-326 LTYLMKTI
+326 LTYSMKTI
-334 TRPLE
+334 TKPLE
-339 YLAKLADKV
+339 YLAELADKV

-423 KGDKESA
+423 RGDKESA

-454 EEIQILEDFVH
+454 EEIEILVDFVH
-465 IMNMR
+465 IMNRR
-470 QNRKISLDLE
+470 QNRKVSLEMD
-480 VDQDT
+480 VDPDA

-506 FNQSAG
+506 FNQSDG
-512 LITISAKIMDETL
+512 LILIHAA
-525 VIVIED
+525 IVNEMLIITIED

-536 SKEDLEQLKI
+536 NKENLEQLKK
-546 KTFHGTSKENL
+546 KTFQAASLENPQ
-557 ERKQHVKGFSSLGLA
+557 RKQQVKGFSSLG
-572 NVYERLFITFGP
+572 
-584 AFKMDIKSD
+584 
-593 LEKGTKVI
+593 
-601 LEIPMKGGKNN
+601 
-612 V
+612 

>member
-1 MRRGGNILLVWLK
+1 MRGGNILLNWLK

-36 PAILSLF
+36 PGVLSLF

-93 TVLKGLAKSDAEKES
+93 TVLKGLAKSEVEKES

-177 ESQPTIFELEK
+177 ESQPTIFDLEK

-214 TIMENKISEVFNKM
+214 TIMENKISEVFKKM
-228 EGYDD
+228 DGYDD
-233 VMMLN
+233 VMMVS
-238 PSGKILSHNEDD
+238 PSGKILSHNDD
-250 KIGNLF
+250 EKIGTAFNQ
-256 AYHADLMNRNSSE
+256 HSKLMNQNGSE
-269 VMKMTDKEYVVTE
+269 VLTMEDTEYVVTE
-282 NSLSFSNWKLVSL
+282 HSLSFSNWKLVSL
-295 VPYEKSINKINGIFH
+295 VPYEKSISKINGIFQ
-310 KVFLIQGISFI
+310 KVFLIQVISFI
-321 LFFLL
+321 LFLLL
-326 LTYLMKTI
+326 LTYSMKTI
-334 TRPLE
+334 TKPLE

-377 HINTKIEEITETEAR
+377 HINTKIEEITVTEAR

-416 IRMKVMI
+416 IRMKVLI

-447 KEIITFL
+447 KEIITFS
-454 EEIQILEDFVH
+454 EEIEILEDFVR

-470 QNRKISLDLE
+470 QNRKVSLEID
-480 VDQDT
+480 VNQNAN
-485 YSFEIPRFI
+485 SFEIPRFI

-506 FNQSAG
+506 FNQRDG
-512 LITISAKIMDETL
+512 LIKINARIIDEL
-525 VIVIED
+525 LIILIED

-536 SKEDLEQLKI
+536 NKEDLEQLKK
-546 KTFHGTSKENL
+546 KTFHDTSKKNP

-572 NVYERLFITFGP
+572 NVYERLSITFGP
-584 AFKMDIKSD
+584 AFNMDIKSELGD
-593 LEKGTKVI
+593 GTKVI
-601 LEIPMKGGKNN
+601 LEIPMK
-612 V
+612 

>member
-36 PAILSLF
+36 PAVLSLF

-377 HINTKIEEITETEAR
+377 HINTKIDR
-392 KRKAE
+392 KS
-397 FAMLQA
+397 
-403 QINPHFL
+403 
-410 FNVLNS
+410 V
-416 IRMKVMI
+416 V
-423 KGDKESA
+423 
-430 NMITSLTKL
+430 
-439 LRITIDKN
+439 
-447 KEIITFL
+447 
-454 EEIQILEDFVH
+454 
-465 IMNMR
+465 
-470 QNRKISLDLE
+470 
-480 VDQDT
+480 
-485 YSFEIPRFI
+485 
-494 LQPIIENSIIHG
+494 
-506 FNQSAG
+506 
-512 LITISAKIMDETL
+512 
-525 VIVIED
+525 
-531 NGLGM
+531 
-536 SKEDLEQLKI
+536 
-546 KTFHGTSKENL
+546 
-557 ERKQHVKGFSSLGLA
+557 
-572 NVYERLFITFGP
+572 
-584 AFKMDIKSD
+584 
-593 LEKGTKVI
+593 
-601 LEIPMKGGKNN
+601 
-612 V
+612 

>member
-1 MRRGGNILLVWLK
+1 MRGGNILLIWLK

-24 KVILISI
+24 KVLLISI
-31 ISLII
+31 ISLVI
-36 PAILSLF
+36 PAVISLL
-43 IYNYITKDTVKE
+43 IYNYMTKNTVKE
-55 QALSNASR
+55 QALSNANR
-63 ELNIASEYVEKL
+63 ELNITSEYIEKL

-93 TVLKGLAKSDAEKES
+93 TVLKGLAKSAADKDG

-158 KEKWYEQ
+158 KEKWYED

-200 LRDEGVQIYGFVVV
+200 LRDEGIQIYGYVVV
-214 TIMENKISEVFNKM
+214 TIMENKLSEVFNKM
-228 EGYDD
+228 DGYND

-238 PSGKILSHNEDD
+238 PSGKILSHSDD
-250 KIGNLF
+250 EKIGSVFTYRSKLF
-256 AYHADLMNRNSSE
+256 NRDGSE
-269 VMKMTDKEYVVTE
+269 VLKMKDNEYIVTE
-282 NSLSFSNWKLVSL
+282 RSLSFSNWRLVSFI
-295 VPYEKSINKINGIFH
+295 PYEQSINKINGIFQ
-310 KVFLIQGISFI
+310 KVFLIQVLSFM
-321 LFFLL
+321 LFLLL
-326 LTYLMKTI
+326 LTYSMKTI
-334 TRPLE
+334 TKPLE
-339 YLAKLADKV
+339 YLAELADKV

-423 KGDKESA
+423 RGDKESA

-454 EEIQILEDFVH
+454 EEIEILVDFVH
-465 IMNMR
+465 IMNRR
-470 QNRKISLDLE
+470 QNRKVSLEMD
-480 VDQDT
+480 VDQDA

-506 FNQSAG
+506 FNQSDG
-512 LITISAKIMDETL
+512 LILIHAA
-525 VIVIED
+525 IVNEMLIITIED

-536 SKEDLEQLKI
+536 KKEDLEQLKK
-546 KTFHGTSKENL
+546 KTFQAVSLENPQ
-557 ERKQHVKGFSSLGLA
+557 RKQQVKGFSSLGLA
-572 NVYERLFITFGP
+572 NVYERLSITFGP
-584 AFKMDIKSD
+584 AFNMDILSE
-593 LEKGTKVI
+593 LGNGTIVI
-601 LEIPMKGGKNN
+601 LKIPMKGGKKN

>member
-1 MRRGGNILLVWLK
+1 MRGGNILLIWLK

-24 KVILISI
+24 KVLLISI
-31 ISLII
+31 ISLVI
-36 PAILSLF
+36 PAVISLL
-43 IYNYITKDTVKE
+43 IYNYMTKNTVKE
-55 QALSNASR
+55 QALSNANR
-63 ELNIASEYVEKL
+63 ELNITSEYIEKL

-93 TVLKGLAKSDAEKES
+93 TVLKGLAKSAANKDG

-158 KEKWYEQ
+158 KEKWYED

-200 LRDEGVQIYGFVVV
+200 LRDEGIQIYGYVVV
-214 TIMENKISEVFNKM
+214 TIMENKLSEVFNKTD
-228 EGYDD
+228 GYND

-238 PSGKILSHNEDD
+238 PSGKILSHSDD
-250 KIGNLF
+250 EKIGSVFTYRSKLF
-256 AYHADLMNRNSSE
+256 NRDGSE
-269 VMKMTDKEYVVTE
+269 VLKMKDNEYIVTE
-282 NSLSFSNWKLVSL
+282 RSLSFSNWRLVSFI
-295 VPYEKSINKINGIFH
+295 PYEQSINKINGIFQ
-310 KVFLIQGISFI
+310 KVFLIQVLSFM
-321 LFFLL
+321 LFLLL
-326 LTYLMKTI
+326 LTYSMKTI
-334 TRPLE
+334 TKPLE
-339 YLAKLADKV
+339 YLAELADKV

-423 KGDKESA
+423 RGDKESA

-454 EEIQILEDFVH
+454 EEIEILVDFVH
-465 IMNMR
+465 IMNRR
-470 QNRKISLDLE
+470 QNRKVSLEMD
-480 VDQDT
+480 VDPDA

-506 FNQSAG
+506 FNQSDG
-512 LITISAKIMDETL
+512 LILIHAA
-525 VIVIED
+525 IVNEMLIITIED

-536 SKEDLEQLKI
+536 NKEDLEQLKK
-546 KTFHGTSKENL
+546 KTFQAASLENPQ
-557 ERKQHVKGFSSLGLA
+557 RKQQVKGFSSLGLA
-572 NVYERLFITFGP
+572 NVYERLSITFGP
-584 AFKMDIKSD
+584 AFNMDILSE
-593 LEKGTKVI
+593 LGNGTKVI
-601 LEIPMKGGKNN
+601 LKIPMKGGKKN

>member
-1 MRRGGNILLVWLK
+1 MLIWLK

-24 KVILISI
+24 KVLLISI
-31 ISLII
+31 ISLVI
-36 PAILSLF
+36 PAVISLL
-43 IYNYITKDTVKE
+43 IYNYMTKNTVKE
-55 QALSNASR
+55 QALSNANR
-63 ELNIASEYVEKL
+63 ELNITSEYIEKL

-93 TVLKGLAKSDAEKES
+93 TVLKGLAKSAADKDG

-158 KEKWYEQ
+158 KEKWYED

-200 LRDEGVQIYGFVVV
+200 LRDEGIQIYGYVVV
-214 TIMENKISEVFNKM
+214 TIMENKLSEVFNKTD
-228 EGYDD
+228 GYND

-238 PSGKILSHNEDD
+238 PSGKILSHSDD
-250 KIGNLF
+250 EKIGSVFTYRSKLF
-256 AYHADLMNRNSSE
+256 NRDGSE
-269 VMKMTDKEYVVTE
+269 VLKMKDNEYIVTE
-282 NSLSFSNWKLVSL
+282 RSLSFSNWRLVSFI
-295 VPYEKSINKINGIFH
+295 PYEQSINKINGIFQ
-310 KVFLIQGISFI
+310 KVFLIQVLSFM
-321 LFFLL
+321 LFLLL
-326 LTYLMKTI
+326 LTYSMKTI
-334 TRPLE
+334 TKPLE
-339 YLAKLADKV
+339 YLAELADKV

-423 KGDKESA
+423 RGDKESA

-454 EEIQILEDFVH
+454 EEIEILVDFVH
-465 IMNMR
+465 IMNRR
-470 QNRKISLDLE
+470 QNRKVSLEMD
-480 VDQDT
+480 VDPDA

-506 FNQSAG
+506 FNQSDG
-512 LITISAKIMDETL
+512 LILIHAA
-525 VIVIED
+525 IVNEMLIITIED

-536 SKEDLEQLKI
+536 NKEDLEQLKK
-546 KTFHGTSKENL
+546 KTFQAVSLENPQ
-557 ERKQHVKGFSSLGLA
+557 RKQQVKGFSSLGLA
-572 NVYERLFITFGP
+572 NVYERLSITFGP
-584 AFKMDIKSD
+584 AFNMDILSE
-593 LEKGTKVI
+593 LGNGTIVI
-601 LEIPMKGGKNN
+601 LKIPMKGGKKN